1 MSSLLCDDKF
11 IIDFKEKAELFN
23 EKFTKKYSLANNS
36 SKRPAVLTKKS
47 HYQQLNVRQAIFQE

>member
-1 MSSLLCDDKF
+1 MTKF

-23 EKFTKKYSLANNS
+23 EKFTKKYSFVNNS